1 VPADE
6 LVLCLFKA
14 GRRAEI
20 HKSNATRSRPTIA
33 IAHKGEDH
41 MKRIACVLVGVV
53 ALAVAGGA
61 QAAPPQPVMTG
72 LDNPRGVA
80 IGPEGGLYVAEAGRG
95 GPGVCVPLPDSPG
108 TRCYGPTG
116 AISRLWRGKQ
126 SRIASGLP
134 SLAEQTTAGTAA
146 GPQHISFLGRRLF
159 VTIGC
164 GCNRNDPTGALLEE
178 LGFGY
183 LMRVSPSGRAK
194 AVADVAAY
202 EATANPDGAQID
214 SNPYGLLALPRDRLV
229 TDAGGNSLVD
239 VAANESITTVA
250 TFPKV
255 PGPFGLRDA
264 VPTNVVLGPD
274 GAYYVSTLTGFPFTA
289 RTAIVYRVVPGQAPT
304 PYAWNLTQL
313 TDLAFAADGSLYV
326 LQHSSAI
333 PMVPFPFAGPGAV
346 LRVPPGGGPAS
357 TVVVAGLPRATGL
370 AVDDD
375 GTLFVA
381 VNGAS
386 AGNGEVWKITPDD
399 SAAASR
405 NDRKGASAGERP

>member
-1 VPADE
+1 M
-6 LVLCLFKA
+6 
-14 GRRAEI
+14 R
-20 HKSNATRSRPTIA
+20 
-33 IAHKGEDH
+33 
-41 MKRIACVLVGVV
+41 RIACLLAGAC
-53 ALAVAGGA
+53 ALAVAAGA
-61 QAAPPQPVMTG
+61 HAAPPVPVMTG

-95 GPGVCVPLPDSPG
+95 GAGACVPLPDGPG

-116 AISRLWRGKQ
+116 AISRLWRGRQ
-126 SRIASGLP
+126 ERIATGLP
-134 SLAEQTTAGTAA
+134 SLAAQTQGDTAS

-164 GCNRNDPTGALLEE
+164 SCNRNDPTGALLEE

-202 EATANPDGAQID
+202 EARANPDGAQID

-239 VAANESITTVA
+239 VAANGSITTVA
-250 TFPKV
+250 TFPKLSA
-255 PGPFGLRDA
+255 PFGLRDA

-289 RTAIVYRVVPGQAPT
+289 GTAIVYRVVAGQAPT
-304 PYAWNLTQL
+304 LYAWNLTQL
-313 TDLAFAADGSLYV
+313 TDLAFAGDGSLYV

-333 PMVPFPFAGPGAV
+333 PTLPSPFAGPGAV

-357 TVVVAGLPRATGL
+357 TVVAGGLPRATGL

-375 GTLFVA
+375 GSLFVA

-386 AGNGEVWKITPDD
+386 AGNGQVWKITQE
-399 SAAASR
+399 
-405 NDRKGASAGERP
+405 GT